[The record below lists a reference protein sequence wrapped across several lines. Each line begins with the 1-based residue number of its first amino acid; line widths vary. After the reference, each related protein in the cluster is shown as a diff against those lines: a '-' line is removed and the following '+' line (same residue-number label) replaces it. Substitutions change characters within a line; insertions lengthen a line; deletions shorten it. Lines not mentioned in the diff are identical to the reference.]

1 MATCKQGV
9 CDTHKLLGR
18 KAILPQ
24 GPWGRGKVPTAW
36 LMRLTAR
43 PLSRVQHAVDRSALV
58 PGSARPRSRS
68 APPDRFLRAPGV
80 QVAGSD
86 RRCQVATIEPG
97 GGQPLPRSGGAV
109 RAPRGDPPGT
119 FPHGPCRAGRPYRS
133 GHLTEF
139 PVSPHLGREP
149 RSRRSSGNT
158 PGLQRFSRNKETDR
172 QFPPCLVPEGERRT
186 PGLQLG
192 ATEDKWSR
200 SRF

>member
-1 MATCKQGV
+1 MHRKRGSRPLRSVLWQGGPVGHLLRATGTQMPGQEPVPVATCKQGV
-9 CDTHKLLGR
+9 WDTHKLLGR

-97 GGQPLPRSGGAV
+97 L
-109 RAPRGDPPGT
+109 RAAPP
-119 FPHGPCRAGRPYRS
+119 P
-133 GHLTEF
+133 E
-139 PVSPHLGREP
+139 
-149 RSRRSSGNT
+149 RRSSLCPARGPSGNLS
-158 PGLQRFSRNKETDR
+158 PRSL
-172 QFPPCLVPEGERRT
+172 PRR
-186 PGLQLG
+186 PAVSLW
-192 ATEDKWSR
+192 ASH
-200 SRF
+200 